1 MSAQLR
7 RSTRTRKAPQRFSDE
22 SFATKKTS
30 ESTQINSDEE
40 VSSQNSQGV
49 DGQEY
54 YEEYDGQGRLWE
66 INLVTGEG
74 TLLYDP
80 SQFSEDTVESGQKE
94 TKEPDTTV
102 TKHTLNLKIKSK
114 QYVRKL
120 YTRPSQ
126 IVEDHFLVCPLKLD
140 SPESLD
146 NLIESHGGSIIYYLN
161 KAVNY
166 YRKELCPNGVIEM
179 FKNKNLFE
187 LDKITITE
195 SYFTPDGKLCGKDKT
210 FYPEWG
216 QKKNLMLYSKLMF
229 DGATFHFYSNR
240 NDDEVDED
248 LYFEQTW
255 KEVGEKEGPEL
266 VITEKEKPSDK
277 RVTFNLPPKKRKP
290 LDGKEKGQEVFKKA
304 VETPLPQETDIKAA
318 ETLLSISNPEKKSDE
333 SHCPFSASQ
342 LWKQKQR
349 WQKKRDERARKKE
362 NDKKKLKKRVDKLFS
377 PTGYSSDY
385 EEHSGSHLYRQTYQK
400 FNVFSDKPVSAEQQL
415 FTSSL
420 VSPLTTLAHLW
431 TSTNHQLYCD
441 EYMVFKY
448 TNLSNGTSNVSAF
461 IYTDRYTHLKNI
473 ILYNNQTE
481 YYMDNFRKKLWWE
494 YGHQLDYSIKIVH
507 NIEQEIAQS
516 LKHILK
522 QNS

>member
-1 MSAQLR
+1 MLNIFFYFITSVKMSAQPR

-40 VSSQNSQGV
+40 VTSQNSQGV

-94 TKEPDTTV
+94 TKEPDTTI
-102 TKHTLNLKIKSK
+102 TQYLLIFKLRSK
-114 QYVRKL
+114 QLARKL
-120 YTRPSQ
+120 YQPPVQ
-126 IVEDHFLVCPLKLD
+126 ITENHTLFSRWLPTSGVKNPME
-140 SPESLD
+140 SPG
-146 NLIESHGGSIIYYLN
+146 NNIIYYLN
-161 KAVNY
+161 KAVNPY
-166 YRKELCPNGVIEM
+166 TREDFNKDTLKL
-179 FKNKNLFE
+179 FKDKNLFV
-187 LDKITITE
+187 LDEITIRE
-195 SYFTPDGKLCGKDKT
+195 SYFTPEGEECGEPRT

-216 QKKNLMLYSKLMF
+216 RKHNLTPYGALVF
-229 DGATFHFYSNR
+229 DGATFHFYSDR
-240 NDDEVDED
+240 VDN
-248 LYFEQTW
+248 
-255 KEVGEKEGPEL
+255 EGPQL
-266 VITEKEKPSDK
+266 VITEKEKPRDK

-290 LDGKEKGQEVFKKA
+290 LDGKEKGEEVFKKA

-333 SHCPFSASQ
+333 SRCPFSASQ

-349 WQKKRDERARKKE
+349 WLRKREEKAQKKKT
-362 NDKKKLKKRVDKLFS
+362 DKKKLKKRVDKLFS

-385 EEHSGSHLYRQTYQK
+385 GEHSGSHLYRQTYQK
-400 FNVFSDKPVSAEQQL
+400 FNVFSDEPVSAEQQL
-415 FTSSL
+415 FTNSL

-431 TSTNHQLYCD
+431 TSTNFQLYCD

-461 IYTDRYTHLKNI
+461 IYTDRYTHQKNI

>member
-1 MSAQLR
+1 MSSQPR

-22 SFATKKTS
+22 SFATKKTI

-40 VSSQNSQGV
+40 VSPQNSQGV

-80 SQFSEDTVESGQKE
+80 SQFSDATVESGQKE

-102 TKHTLNLKIKSK
+102 TEYLLIFKLRSK
-114 QYVRKL
+114 QLARKL
-120 YTRPSQ
+120 YQAPVQ
-126 IVEDHFLVCPLKLD
+126 ITENHTLFCEWLPTSGVKNPMETLG
-140 SPESLD
+140 
-146 NLIESHGGSIIYYLN
+146 NNIIYYLN
-161 KAVNY
+161 NAVNPY
-166 YRKELCPNGVIEM
+166 TGEDFNKDTLKL
-179 FKNKNLFE
+179 FKDKNLFV
-187 LDKITITE
+187 LDEITIRE
-195 SYFTPDGKLCGKDKT
+195 SYFTPEGKKCGESRT
-210 FYPEWG
+210 LYPEWG
-216 QKKNLMLYSKLMF
+216 RTHNLTPYGALIF
-229 DGATFHFYSNR
+229 DGVTFHFYSDR
-240 NDDEVDED
+240 VDN
-248 LYFEQTW
+248 
-255 KEVGEKEGPEL
+255 EGPQL
-266 VITEKEKPSDK
+266 VITEKEKPRDK

-290 LDGKEKGQEVFKKA
+290 LDAKEKGEEVFKKA

-318 ETLLSISNPEKKSDE
+318 ETLLSIANPEKKCDE
-333 SHCPFSASQ
+333 SCSQFSASQ
-342 LWKQKQR
+342 LWNQKQR
-349 WQKKRDERARKKE
+349 WLRKRDERARKKKTE
-362 NDKKKLKKRVDKLFS
+362 KNRLKKRVDKIVDDTS
-377 PTGYSSDY
+377 YSSDY
-385 EEHSGSHLYRQTYQK
+385 GQRSGSHLYRQTYQK
-400 FNVFSDKPVSAEQQL
+400 FNVFSGKPVSAEQQL
-415 FTSSL
+415 FTNRL
-420 VSPLTTLAHLW
+420 VSPLTTLTELW

-461 IYTDRYTHLKNI
+461 IYTDRYTHQKNI

-494 YGHQLDYSIKIVH
+494 YGHELDYSIKIVN